1 MALAQFNATVGD
13 LHGNADR
20 MLEWI
25 ERARGER
32 ADLVVFPELALTGYP
47 PEDLVLKPSFIRD
60 NLRQRDRLVAASQGI
75 TVIGGFVDLEL
86 DIYNAAFV
94 ARDGELRGV
103 YHKVYLP
110 NYGVFD
116 EERYFRAGRRCPIFT
131 VDGVR
136 LGVSICEDAWYPA
149 GPISLQAELGA
160 EVLVNINGSPFHA
173 GKRISREQ
181 MIATRAMDARAFMVW
196 VNTVG
201 GQDELIFDGNSCVFD
216 PSGAAVARAPSMAED
231 LLVADID
238 VGAVFGE
245 RLRDTRLRREALG
258 PVEVDLEVEEI
269 LVGGHPRSRPAQ
281 PPRRPLATPLE
292 GPAEVYQAL
301 VLGTGDYVRKTGI
314 FEKVLIALSG
324 GIDSSL
330 TAAVAV
336 DALGPARVVGVLLP
350 SAYTSRSSTDDAREL
365 ARTLGI
371 QTLEFPIE
379 PAREAFTQTLAE
391 AFRGRGPGLAEENL
405 QARIRGTL
413 MMTLSNKFD
422 WLVLTTGNKSELA
435 TGYSTLYGDMV
446 GGFAVLK
453 DIPKTLVFELSRYRN
468 TLPPAP
474 VIPANVLVKAPSA
487 ELRPDQLD
495 EDSLPPYAQLDPIL
509 QGYVEEDR
517 SVEELIAAG
526 HEPDQVRRVIALVDH
541 SEYKRRQ
548 GAPGIKVTPRAFGRD
563 RRMPIVN
570 RYRPDGLRLL
580 PHGIPQAPTR
590 GGAGVVDQPKT
601 GDALAGRHNQGSDDD
616 RGVARADAHV
626 TP

>member
-1 MALAQFNATVGD
+1 METDVPRSLRVALAQFNATVGD
-13 LHGNADR
+13 LHGNTDR

-25 ERARGER
+25 ERAR
-32 ADLVVFPELALTGYP
+32 ADHADMVVFPELAVTGYP
-47 PEDLVLKPSFIRD
+47 PEDLVLKPSFVRD
-60 NLRQRDRLVAASQGI
+60 NLRQRDRLAAASRGI

-136 LGVSICEDAWYPA
+136 VGVSICEDAWYPA
-149 GPISLQAELGA
+149 GPVSLQAEQGA
-160 EVLVNINGSPFHA
+160 EVLVNINGSPFFA
-173 GKRISREQ
+173 RKRVFREQ

-216 PSGAAVARAPSMAED
+216 PSGEVVARAPSMAEE

-258 PVEVDLEVEEI
+258 PVQVDLEREEI
-269 LVGGHPRSRPAQ
+269 AITEHPRGRPPG
-281 PPRRPLATPLE
+281 PPRRPRAAPLE
-292 GPAEVYQAL
+292 GPAEVYRAL
-301 VLGTGDYVRKTGI
+301 VLGTADYTRKSG

-336 DALGPARVVGVLLP
+336 DALGAERVVGVLLP
-350 SAYTSRSSTDDAREL
+350 SEYTSRASTDDALQL
-365 ARTLGI
+365 ARALGI
-371 QTLEFPIE
+371 RTMELPIE
-379 PAREAFTQTLAE
+379 PAREALTQTLAE
-391 AFRGRGPGLAEENL
+391 TFRGLEPGLAEENL

-413 MMTLSNKFD
+413 MMTLSNKFG

-468 TLPPAP
+468 TLTGGP
-474 VIPANVLVKAPSA
+474 VIPAGVLVKPPSA
-487 ELRPDQLD
+487 ELRPNQRD
-495 EDSLPPYAQLDPIL
+495 EDSLPPYAELDPIL

-517 SVEELIAAG
+517 SPEELIAAG
-526 HEPDQVRRVIALVDH
+526 HDPGQVRRVIALVDR

-570 RYRPDGLRLL
+570 RYRPDGLRL
-580 PHGIPQAPTR
+580 
-590 GGAGVVDQPKT
+590 VDQP
-601 GDALAGRHNQGSDDD
+601 GQNEAPAGRRSKGSDDD
-616 RGVARADAHV
+616 RGAARAGARV
-626 TP
+626 TR